1 MYQDTFPTAKHIR
14 ISLTSSLPGEDIILL
29 VCTSISLASLG
40 FLLLTYGRFRRL
52 RTVPGVNTMW
62 LGGWLLAAQ
71 LLLLT
76 VPHRVELAAACVA
89 LGALL
94 HYAWL
99 AVVAWSFVCCLHM
112 FHVFVKRHDRTDARH
127 RQSFYA
133 WRYAAAA
140 HTLPALVVSAVMA
153 SQYLGSRQAASPG
166 PAHTLPALVVS
177 AVMVSQYLGSRREAS
192 PDPCRAPVEFYK
204 RLGYGGHVCFL
215 NSPLLR
221 GLGFVLPLGATIAAN
236 LALLGRTSRQLARAQ
251 RVQSTASGKDP
262 SHAAISARL
271 ASLTGGCWLLA
282 LLAEVSGWPWLR
294 YGSAVLQGLQ
304 GLHLAVSYCGN
315 RRVAGLWCDWLV
327 HRLYPASSQTQT
339 SQIPLDSISYDRGN
353 ANMEP

>member
-1 MYQDTFPTAKHIR
+1 MYQDTFPTAEHIR
-14 ISLTSSLPGEDIILL
+14 ISLTSALPGEDIILL

-153 SQYLGSRQAASPG
+153 SQYLGSRQ
-166 PAHTLPALVVS
+166 
-177 AVMVSQYLGSRREAS
+177 EAS